1 MTHLTPLFIMMSLQ
15 ANELFVVFTVV
26 WCHDIPLVHVQ
37 PGAVCACV
45 CVRSVC
51 VRVCLSV
58 CVCVC
63 VRECL
68 QEDTENVGS
77 PVQVGFYCHLQY
89 FM

>member
-15 ANELFVVFTVV
+15 ANESFVVFTVV

-51 VRVCLSV
+51 VR
-58 CVCVC
+58 CVCAC
-63 VRECL
+63 VRECP
-68 QEDTENVGS
+68 QEDIENVGS
-77 PVQVGFYCHLQY
+77 PVKVGFLQY